1 MYKSK
6 WHGHSSLLIIAN
18 FTVAKWLTL
27 VLYKFMSSTFLVI
40 GLSGAIGL
48 LSVYQ
53 GAKKVGFTTCPLG
66 MQVIAS
72 MY

>member
-1 MYKSK
+1 MA
-6 WHGHSSLLIIAN
+6 WPQFLAN

-40 GLSGAIGL
+40 DLGGAIG
-48 LSVYQ
+48 
-53 GAKKVGFTTCPLG
+53 FMTCPLG

>member
-1 MYKSK
+1 MA
-6 WHGHSSLLIIAN
+6 WPQFLAN

-40 GLSGAIGL
+40 GLGGAIGL
-48 LSVYQ
+48 LSAYQ
-53 GAKKVGFTTCPLG
+53 GAKKVGFTACHSG
-66 MQVIAS
+66 MQVVAS

>member
-1 MYKSK
+1 MA
-6 WHGHSSLLIIAN
+6 WPQFLAN

-27 VLYKFMSSTFLVI
+27 ELYKFMSSTFLVI
-40 GLSGAIGL
+40 GLGGAIGL

-53 GAKKVGFTTCPLG
+53 GAKKVGFMTCPLG
-66 MQVIAS
+66 MQVIAG

>member
-1 MYKSK
+1 
-6 WHGHSSLLIIAN
+6 
-18 FTVAKWLTL
+18 
-27 VLYKFMSSTFLVI
+27 MSSTFLVI
-40 GLSGAIGL
+40 GLGGAIGL

-53 GAKKVGFTTCPLG
+53 GAKKVGFMTCPLG

>member
-1 MYKSK
+1 MA
-6 WHGHSSLLIIAN
+6 WPQFLAN

-40 GLSGAIGL
+40 GLGGAIGL

-53 GAKKVGFTTCPLG
+53 GAKKVGFTASSSHSG
-66 MQVIAS
+66 IQVVAS

>member
-1 MYKSK
+1 MEDVTETS
-6 WHGHSSLLIIAN
+6 GGEPG
-18 FTVAKWLTL
+18 
-27 VLYKFMSSTFLVI
+27 FMSSTFLVI
-40 GLSGAIGL
+40 GLGGAIGL